1 MEEIT
6 ADQSELKRTRDAKQ
20 VDGGGK
26 EVKKTSLDRGK
37 RNATPTEFFLP
48 LVYSCV
54 YIYKNIMETTTVEVD
69 TTAE

>member
-26 EVKKTSLDRGK
+26 EVKKNQPRRREKK
-37 RNATPTEFFLP
+37 RDADGIFSSSR
-48 LVYSCV
+48 V
-54 YIYKNIMETTTVEVD
+54 
-69 TTAE
+69 